1 MTGLYAPTGQ
11 DANGYWNKSPW
22 TTKTTLAGAPQ
33 QDAAD
38 GYVAQIVKTVDGG
51 ATWTSVFQENGTYGT
66 DSTLLY
72 LVSIVK
78 NSISISISI
87 FIFIFA

>member
-22 TTKTTLAGAPQ
+22 ATKTTLAGAPQ

-51 ATWTSVFQENGTYGT
+51 ATWTSVFQENGTYEYGT
-66 DSTLLY
+66 DSSLLY

-78 NSISISISI
+78 YSISISI
-87 FIFIFA
+87 FIFA

>member
-22 TTKTTLAGAPQ
+22 ATKTTLAGAPQ

-66 DSTLLY
+66 DSSLLY

-78 NSISISISI
+78 YSISISISISI
-87 FIFIFA
+87 FVFA